1 MSRAGQ
7 PAHRDGCGLLSVAG
21 LGVTY
26 GDHVAL
32 RDVTFDVGPGEL
44 IAVIGPN
51 GAGKSSMFR
60 AIVGLVHHD
69 GSVGLVGEHCH
80 HQHDR
85 MCAAYVPQRN
95 ELDMSF
101 PITVAELVLSGR
113 RRFVAFGRRPKRT
126 DREFAADC
134 MERVGVADL
143 AGRPIGTL
151 SGGQAQRAFLARAL
165 AQDAHVLLLDEALSG
180 VDQPRTEQ
188 LLDVFHALRADGVTM
203 LVATHDLALA
213 RRRFDR
219 CLAVNGRLV
228 ADGDPRHV
236 LGEREL
242 DAVFGSAVES
252 AA

>member
-1 MSRAGQ
+1 MSRTGQ
-7 PAHRDGCGLLSVAG
+7 PPHGAGCGLLSVAG
-21 LGVTY
+21 LGVAY

-60 AIVGLVHHD
+60 AIVGLVAHT
-69 GSVGLVGEHCH
+69 GTVGLDGEHCH
-80 HQHDR
+80 HQRDR
-85 MCAAYVPQRN
+85 MCAAYIPQRN
-95 ELDMSF
+95 DLDMGF
-101 PITVAELVLSGR
+101 PITVGELVLSGR
-113 RRFVAFGRRPKRT
+113 RRFVPFGRRPGRA
-126 DREFAADC
+126 DRDAAAAC
-134 MERVGVADL
+134 MERVGVGDL
-143 AGRPIGTL
+143 AARPIGTL

-165 AQDAHVLLLDEALSG
+165 AQEAHVLLLDEALSG

-228 ADGDPRHV
+228 ADGDPRRV
-236 LGEREL
+236 LGARQL